1 MRLYLVILLERCMA
15 DIAETKSIIHLTFFD
30 PVTTSR
36 ELVRN
41 AGCAYRWNTRGVYVS
56 LKYLCR
62 KCSSSDRLGLY
73 CRESRRAGN
82 TGERV
87 EDSRLCT
94 AFSAIVPCP
103 EDALTTA
110 CPAEAGS
117 GQTQGILS
125 FTHPWHRGLR
135 SLHFFRRVL
144 PERSC
149 KGLKIG
155 IHMAVYIHV
164 KHPVFVL
171 SRGRGFGRGGGL
183 WTRALSCCIG

>member
-15 DIAETKSIIHLTFFD
+15 EIAETKSIIHLTFFD

-94 AFSAIVPCP
+94 AFLAIVPCP

-149 KGLKIG
+149 KG
-155 IHMAVYIHV
+155 
-164 KHPVFVL
+164 
-171 SRGRGFGRGGGL
+171 
-183 WTRALSCCIG
+183 